1 MVLPD
6 VMQEEE
12 AELWN
17 QVRLSFGGAGNHI
30 NRRSKEVAMV
40 RTDREVFQM
49 GNSAPE
55 SGHTKFSGS
64 NRQESSAE
72 RSEVDSEL

>member
-40 RTDREVFQM
+40 RRTDR
-49 GNSAPE
+49 
-55 SGHTKFSGS
+55 
-64 NRQESSAE
+64 
-72 RSEVDSEL
+72 